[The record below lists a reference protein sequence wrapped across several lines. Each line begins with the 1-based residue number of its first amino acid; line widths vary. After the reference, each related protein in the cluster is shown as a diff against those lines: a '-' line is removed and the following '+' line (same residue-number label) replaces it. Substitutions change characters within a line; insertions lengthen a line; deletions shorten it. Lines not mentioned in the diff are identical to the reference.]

1 MTNDFREA
9 HNVLISSNIDLGV
22 DGQRFMRVRMQFR
35 HNPTVQVGNII
46 PGCDFADAYMH
57 NAIYGVLNMWEKEL
71 RALYDNLTV
80 ECKQ

>member
-9 HNVLISSNIDLGV
+9 HNVIISSNIERGA
-22 DGQRFMRVRMQFR
+22 DGQRFMSVWMQLR

-71 RALYDNLTV
+71 LALYNTLTV